1 MARMIIWLL
10 FVLCLATMSSVVV
23 VTFSSM
29 RTIGSQ
35 RLGVRPSR
43 RERLAHSGSVS
54 DLHAA
59 SLHGA
64 WPLRAATAE
73 DARGGRVEVRVRL
86 QVHRRARSVSDRPR
100 AHSAAARRS
109 RCIVRNGIGGSSR
122 G

>member
-1 MARMIIWLL
+1 MNGTNNN
-10 FVLCLATMSSVVV
+10 LATVCPVSGCYSYASLI
-23 VTFSSM
+23 VTFQA
-29 RTIGSQ
+29 G
-35 RLGVRPSR
+35 
-43 RERLAHSGSVS
+43 ERLAHSGSVS